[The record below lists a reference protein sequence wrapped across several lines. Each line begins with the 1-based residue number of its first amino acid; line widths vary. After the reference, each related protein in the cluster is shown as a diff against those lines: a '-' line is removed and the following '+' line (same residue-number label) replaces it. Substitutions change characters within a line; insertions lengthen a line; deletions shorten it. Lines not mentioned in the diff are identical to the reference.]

1 MKEYFLLL
9 NKEDIK
15 FSRPKKVNILYQAH
29 TQTHTRTGHTHTQTR
44 AFKICSV
51 KRFLYSLNYKC
62 VTIKTFFTQK

>member
-15 FSRPKKVNILYQAH
+15 FSIPKKVNILYQAH

>member
-9 NKEDIK
+9 NKEDIN
-15 FSRPKKVNILYQAH
+15 FSIPKKVNILYQAH
-29 TQTHTRTGHTHTQTR
+29 TQTHTRTGHTHSQPR

-62 VTIKTFFTQK
+62 VTIKTLFTQK